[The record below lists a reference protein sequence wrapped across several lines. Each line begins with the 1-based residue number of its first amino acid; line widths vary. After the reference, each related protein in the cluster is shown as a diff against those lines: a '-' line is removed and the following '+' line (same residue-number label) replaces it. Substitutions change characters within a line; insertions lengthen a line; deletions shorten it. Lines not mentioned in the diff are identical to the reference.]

1 MKHFPD
7 SLSAIRFKIVM
18 TLPESKFRGEHY
30 LWFDA
35 AEPIPFDTIINH
47 LNDQIEIFRENGYS
61 NFQIFSL

>member
-1 MKHFPD
+1 
-7 SLSAIRFKIVM
+7 M

-61 NFQIFSL
+61 DFQIFSL